1 MTMGSG
7 KRILIVDDHPMICQ
21 GLALMINKRAPDLEV
36 CGDADDLG
44 SALDKI
50 PVLQPHL
57 VVIDIELKNSN
68 GLDLVKAMRSRHPG
82 TPSLV
87 FSMHDESVYAER
99 ALRAGAKGYVMKDLP
114 VETLVEAIR
123 KILDGKLYFSEDVT
137 MKILGK
143 FVNVGLDEYE
153 LPLNKLSNREL
164 EIFNLIGQEMKSGI
178 IAKKLNISIKTVE
191 AHRDNIRKK
200 LMLTTNDDL
209 NRFAREWFMHS
220 RSPSAPTH

>member
-1 MTMGSG
+1 MDDS
-7 KRILIVDDHPMICQ
+7 KRIFIVDDHPMICQ
-21 GLALMINKRAPDLEV
+21 GLALMITKRAPDLEV
-36 CGDADDLG
+36 CGDADDIG

-50 PVLQPHL
+50 SALQPHL

-68 GLDLVKAMRSRHPG
+68 GLDLVKAMRSRHPD

-114 VETLVEAIR
+114 VEALVDAIR

-143 FVNVGLDEYE
+143 FVNIGLDEYE

-164 EIFNLIGQEMKSGI
+164 EIFQLIGQEMKSGI

-209 NRFAREWFMHS
+209 NRFAREWSMHG
-220 RSPSAPTH
+220 RSASQPTH

>member
-1 MTMGSG
+1 MGSG

-21 GLALMINKRAPDLEV
+21 GLALMINKRASDLEV
-36 CGDADDLG
+36 CGDADDIS

-50 PVLQPHL
+50 PVLEPHL

-82 TPSLV
+82 IPSLV

-114 VETLVEAIR
+114 VDTLVEAIR

-164 EIFNLIGQEMKSGI
+164 EIFQLIGQEMKSGI

-209 NRFAREWFMHS
+209 NRFAREWSMHS

>member
-1 MTMGSG
+1 MDNE

-21 GLALMINKRAPDLEV
+21 GLALMINKRAPELEV
-36 CGDADDLG
+36 CGDADDIG
-44 SALDKI
+44 PALDKI
-50 PVLQPHL
+50 VALQPHL

-68 GLDLVKAMRSRHPG
+68 GLDLVKAMRSRHPDV
-82 TPSLV
+82 PSLV

-123 KILDGKLYFSEDVT
+123 KVLDGKLYFSEDVT

-143 FVNVGLDEYE
+143 FVNIGLDEYE

-164 EIFNLIGQEMKSGI
+164 EIFQLIGQEMKSGI

-209 NRFAREWFMHS
+209 NRFAREWSTHS
-220 RSPSAPTH
+220 RSPSAPAH